1 MGELIM
7 MRIACRKLALMAFG
21 MSVLLLA
28 FAGTSLCAE
37 AVKDPSG
44 GNRLQAVVVDTSA
57 TEPTVVL
64 TTERAVGYRYT
75 VYDTLNPMR
84 VVIDFP
90 GMDISSVQPEMTLQ
104 KAPLESA
111 RVTSLTLPSGQLGRV
126 EFLLDRQSTY
136 SVTASG
142 NDLRI
147 VFTAA
152 PEGGSGLSSQAAG
165 GKTSA
170 PAAQMVSA
178 GQAQT
183 IESVDIS
190 PGKAVF
196 KGDGPIDT
204 FRFFKLGDPP
214 RLVVDL
220 HDVKPLFK
228 ERKFAASGGFRQ
240 VRVGTYQDRTRF
252 VFDAASGGLPAY
264 AVDSQG
270 SSVVVSWEAQGQAS
284 SAAAKPAAAKS
295 TSASGVEIEGIEFYA
310 EAGQSLITVDFR
322 GRGEVI
328 EASAQGNIVR
338 FGLKNANISR
348 SLRRT
353 LDSSAFP
360 SAVRRVTPYT
370 VLRED
375 KQDVRFAVEL
385 KGQVPY
391 TLKQVDNQLIF
402 TVKDGRFA
410 EVAPAAVET
419 VAVPVAMAV
428 PSGGMVPRAVAPSTS
443 VESAVAEEP
452 TIDRVIGDDEA
463 SVAYTGEKIRLVFDD
478 ADVRDIFQLIAE
490 VSDLNIIVSDE
501 VKGTITLR
509 LIDVPWDQ
517 ALDLILEIKGL
528 GMLKKGNVVR
538 ILPQSKIREMDEAKF
553 TASRNKEKLED
564 LVTQVIS
571 VSYTDLKNVEGP
583 SKELLT
589 ERGKITADS
598 RNKQLIVTD
607 VPSVIE
613 QIKKLVTILD
623 TPERQVMIEARIVE
637 ADSTFNR
644 NLGVNWGVNF
654 VDTAVDTLAELA
666 GASGGWKAVG
676 NSLGFGG
683 NFVIPPSAAGVG
695 STSGVANMIRFGKA
709 GSDQVVID
717 LQLSAM
723 ESAGQGKIISRP
735 RVTTLNGESAKISQG
750 TMIPYQT
757 VSDNEITTELVEA
770 ALSLEVT
777 PVINPDNSII
787 LTIKASNSSPGTT
800 VATGAGAAPSID
812 TKEAQTK
819 MLVMDGETTVIGGI
833 FVENEDYAEN
843 GVPILRSIPF
853 FGHLFQSSQKN
864 LSRSELLIFITPRIL
879 E

>member
-7 MRIACRKLALMAFG
+7 KRIACRKLALMAFG
-21 MSVLLLA
+21 MSVLLFA
-28 FAGTSLCAE
+28 FAGTSFCAE
-37 AVKDPSG
+37 AG
-44 GNRLQAVVVDTSA
+44 
-57 TEPTVVL
+57 
-64 TTERAVGYRYT
+64 
-75 VYDTLNPMR
+75 
-84 VVIDFP
+84 
-90 GMDISSVQPEMTLQ
+90 
-104 KAPLESA
+104 KAQ
-111 RVTSLTLPSGQLGRV
+111 V
-126 EFLLDRQSTY
+126 
-136 SVTASG
+136 
-142 NDLRI
+142 
-147 VFTAA
+147 
-152 PEGGSGLSSQAAG
+152 
-165 GKTSA
+165 
-170 PAAQMVSA
+170 
-178 GQAQT
+178 
-183 IESVDIS
+183 IESIDINT
-190 PGKAVF
+190 GKAVF
-196 KGDGPIDT
+196 TGDGPIEK

-220 HDVKPLFK
+220 HGVKPLFK
-228 ERKFAASGGFRQ
+228 ERKFPAAGGFHQ

-252 VFDAASGGLPAY
+252 VFDSASAGLPAY
-264 AVDSQG
+264 TVDGQND
-270 SSVVVSWEAQGQAS
+270 SVVVSWQPNGKESSAITTTSTAKAAS
-284 SAAAKPAAAKS
+284 S
-295 TSASGVEIEGIEFYA
+295 SGVVIEAIDFYA
-310 EAGQSLITVDFR
+310 EDGQSLITVDYS
-322 GRGEVI
+322 GKGDLI
-328 EASAQGNIVR
+328 KASAQGNIIR
-338 FGLKNANISR
+338 FGLKNADISR
-348 SLRRT
+348 ALRRT

-402 TVKDGRFA
+402 SVKDGHYA
-410 EVAPAAVET
+410 EAAPAPVEAL
-419 VAVPVAMAV
+419 AVPVAMAV
-428 PSGGMVPRAVAPSTS
+428 PSGALVAKAASDLTGDGTAVA
-443 VESAVAEEP
+443 AEER
-452 TIDRVIGDDEA
+452 TAARLIREDDAQE
-463 SVAYTGEKIRLVFDD
+463 VYTGEKIRLVFDD

-501 VKGTITLR
+501 VKGSITLR

-538 ILPQSKIREMDEAKF
+538 ILPQSQIREMDEAKF

-564 LVTQVIS
+564 LVTEVIP

-589 ERGKITADS
+589 DRGKITADA

-613 QIKKLVTILD
+613 QIKKLVIILD

-644 NLGVNWGVNF
+644 NLGVNWGLTFIDGN
-654 VDTAVDTLAELA
+654 LAN
-666 GASGGWKAVG
+666 GWNTVFDA
-676 NSLGFGG
+676 LGFGG
-683 NFVIPPSAAGVG
+683 NFVIPPGALAAGDAV
-695 STSGVANMIRFGKA
+695 SGIANQVQFGKI
-709 GSDQVVID
+709 GTDNVIID

-723 ESAGQGKIISRP
+723 ESSGQGKIISRP

-787 LTIKASNSSPGTT
+787 LTIKAANSSPGTT

-833 FVENEDYAEN
+833 FVENDDYSEN
-843 GVPILRSIPF
+843 GVPILRSLPF
-853 FGHLFQSSQKN
+853 FGHLFKSSQKTQ
-864 LSRSELLIFITPRIL
+864 SRSELLIFITPRIL
-879 E
+879 Q